1 MRTELRH
8 GGLNIVRA
16 TFTGF
21 QALPSPNTARN
32 RSWKEVMEFTG
43 SEPNRREDEKRYRE
57 LSKKHHPDQAGGPHE
72 KMAELNRAR
81 EHDIKE
87 IGRASG
93 RERVGQYGKI

>member
-43 SEPNRREDEKRYRE
+43 SEPNRREVEKRYRE
-57 LSKKHHPDQAGGPHE
+57 LSKKHHPDQAGGSPE

-81 EHDIKE
+81 EDAITENGNGGNGK
-87 IGRASG
+87 
-93 RERVGQYGKI
+93 RVV